1 MGTIVVIDVY
11 AAAGQIGEDHNA
23 ERPAAELGKQL
34 AEAVTI
40 LHRADATFSTWR
52 PDSPVSRLRRGE
64 ITSAQAPAEV
74 AEVLE
79 RCAAARDLSG
89 GWFDPWAMPGGF
101 DPSGFVKGWAAQN
114 ALAAF
119 RGDGIAG
126 VLVNAAGEIANAG
139 GPADGGPFR
148 IGIADPRAP
157 LRLAEIVELTG
168 AIATSGTYERGDH
181 LIDPHSGR
189 PAARAASASVTGP
202 DLGLADAL
210 ATAVAVAGE
219 PGLDLIDK
227 LDGYEALIINSD
239 GSRRW
244 TKRFPIAAAGAA
256 LLLQHRDQ
264 HVPHGDGH
272 GDLVAGSERSA
283 RVPRTSHSV
292 RPPGWPGDCWQ
303 NSSIL
308 QVLPL
313 AHPCLYGLDIQSHR
327 WVR

>member
-1 MGTIVVIDVY
+1 MGTIVIIDVY
-11 AAAGQIGEDHNA
+11 AAAGSDADSGA
-23 ERPAAELGKQL
+23 GRPAGELGRQL
-34 AEAVTI
+34 AEAVAV
-40 LHRADATFSTWR
+40 LNRADATFSTWR

-79 RCAAARDLSG
+79 RCAVARDLSA
-89 GWFDPWAMPGGF
+89 GWFDPWAMPGGL
-101 DPSGFVKGWAAQN
+101 DPSGYVKGWAAQH

-119 RGDGIAG
+119 SASGICG
-126 VLVNAAGEIANAG
+126 VLVNAAGDIASTG
-139 GPADGGPFR
+139 GRAEGTPFR
-148 IGIADPRAP
+148 IGITDPHAA
-157 LRLAEIVELTG
+157 LRLAAIVELTG

-219 PGLDLIDK
+219 PGLDLIDTIE
-227 LDGYEALIINSD
+227 GYEALIIKPD

-256 LLLQHRDQ
+256 QSLEHRDQ
-264 HVPHGDGH
+264 HVPMVTAMPI
-272 GDLVAGSERSA
+272 LRLPAVWEAVAAG
-283 RVPRTSHSV
+283 V
-292 RPPGWPGDCWQ
+292 RD
-303 NSSIL
+303 S
-308 QVLPL
+308 
-313 AHPCLYGLDIQSHR
+313 
-327 WVR
+327 